1 MGLNRV
7 QKRNLAIVLV
17 SQAQQAV
24 DEWEDFKKKEYPGVP
39 EGALDEITAEDVQLR
54 FAGWLQYLPG
64 KPAAPMLLGEDAEGP
79 GSGDGGGEPPV
90 EDADVEDDD
99 EDDIESDDDYDD
111 E

>member
-24 DEWEDFKKKEYPGVP
+24 DEWETFQKKEYPGVP
-39 EGALDEITAEDVQLR
+39 EGALDDITAEDARQR

-64 KPAAPMLLGEDAEGP
+64 KPAAPMLLGDDEPDGEQDEGQP
-79 GSGDGGGEPPV
+79 QS
-90 EDADVEDDD
+90 ADD
-99 EDDIESDDDYDD
+99 EDDEEFED
-111 E
+111 EGEEIVYADS